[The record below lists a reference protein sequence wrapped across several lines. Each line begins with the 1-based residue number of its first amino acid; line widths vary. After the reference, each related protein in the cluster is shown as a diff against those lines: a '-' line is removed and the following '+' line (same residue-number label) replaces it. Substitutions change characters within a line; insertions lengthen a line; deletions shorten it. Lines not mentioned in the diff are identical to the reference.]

1 MTTITALS
9 LGQAARLAGVG
20 KTTIAR
26 AVRSGRLAATRTD
39 TGSYLIEIG
48 ELERLYP
55 LRAPGDTGAT
65 DDATGGAVHQ
75 ATIKATTAALAGEV
89 ASLRE
94 MLAMMREQLDDVR
107 HDRDRWRDQAERLAL
122 APPKPVAKPLTL
134 WQWLRTPPGVTG

>member
-1 MTTITALS
+1 MTTITAVS

-39 TGSYLIEIG
+39 TGSYQIEIC

-55 LRAPGDTGAT
+55 LRTPGEATGAT
-65 DDATGGAVHQ
+65 DDATGDAVHQ
-75 ATIKATTAALAGEV
+75 ATIKATTAVLAGEV
-89 ASLRE
+89 AALRE
-94 MLAMMREQLDDVR
+94 MLAMMREQLDDTK
-107 HDRDRWRDQAERLAL
+107 HDRDQWRDQAQRLTL

-134 WQWLRTPPGVTG
+134 WQWLRTIG

>member
-1 MTTITALS
+1 MTTITAVS

-26 AVRSGRLAATRTD
+26 AVRSGRLAATRTE
-39 TGSYLIEIG
+39 TGSYLIEIC

-55 LRAPGDTGAT
+55 LRAPGEAIGAT
-65 DDATGGAVHQ
+65 GDVTDDPVHQ

-89 ASLRE
+89 AALRE
-94 MLAMMREQLDDVR
+94 MLAMMREQLDDTR

-122 APPKPVAKPLTL
+122 APPKPIAKPLTL
-134 WQWLRTPPGVTG
+134 WQWLRTTD

>member
-1 MTTITALS
+1 MTTITAVS

-39 TGSYLIEIG
+39 TGSYLIEIC

-55 LRAPGDTGAT
+55 LRAPGEATGAT
-65 DDATGGAVHQ
+65 GDAVHQ

-89 ASLRE
+89 AALRE
-94 MLAMMREQLDDVR
+94 MLAMMRGQLDDVR
-107 HDRDRWRDQAERLAL
+107 RDRDEWRDQAQRLAL
-122 APPKPVAKPLTL
+122 APPKPVAKPLTV
-134 WQWLRTPPGVTG
+134 WQWLRRTG

>member
-1 MTTITALS
+1 MTTITAVS

-39 TGSYLIEIG
+39 TGSYLIEIC

-55 LRAPGDTGAT
+55 LRAPGEATGAT
-65 DDATGGAVHQ
+65 EDATGDAVHQ

-89 ASLRE
+89 AALRE
-94 MLAMMREQLDDVR
+94 MLAMMREQLDDTR

-134 WQWLRTPPGVTG
+134 WQWLRTTE